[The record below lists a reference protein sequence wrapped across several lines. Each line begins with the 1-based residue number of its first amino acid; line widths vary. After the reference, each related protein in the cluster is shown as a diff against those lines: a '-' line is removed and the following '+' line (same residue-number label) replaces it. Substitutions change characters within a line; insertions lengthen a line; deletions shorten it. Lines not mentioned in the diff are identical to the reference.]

1 MQKELVFQF
10 PKKKKFLSFLLSA
23 ITHSQS
29 SRGYH
34 SDSLL
39 LSPRFPSL
47 LLPSWE
53 LQEGDQSN
61 RLGGPDWGL
70 APGPYQILWPFLTSW
85 SVPPMSPVR
94 AWLSRESEHWSER
107 EPRIP
112 SAGAP
117 PHLAWV
123 PLLQPSRATSLA
135 AQGASMVESHWV
147 LQKCWRNQSSRNQFI
162 MLADP
167 EEWTLQSL
175 SPEQRDYKLFIH
187 RL

>member
-1 MQKELVFQF
+1 MQKELFFQF

-29 SRGYH
+29 FRGYH

-53 LQEGDQSN
+53 LQEGNQSN

-94 AWLSRESEHWSER
+94 AWLSRESNTGLKGNPEYR
-107 EPRIP
+107 QLV
-112 SAGAP
+112 
-117 PHLAWV
+117 HLLIWLGV

-167 EEWTLQSL
+167 EE
-175 SPEQRDYKLFIH
+175 
-187 RL
+187 